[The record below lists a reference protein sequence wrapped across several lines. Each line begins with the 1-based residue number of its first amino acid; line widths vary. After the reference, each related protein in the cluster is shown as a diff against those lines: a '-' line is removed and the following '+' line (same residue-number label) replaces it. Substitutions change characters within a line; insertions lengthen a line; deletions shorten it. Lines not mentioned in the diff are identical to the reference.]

1 MKNNIFEK
9 NLLKSKNAIRE
20 RLNDKSNNKYI
31 YADENRT
38 IIFGTQSQLLTLLTI
53 IVSNLKENGVPKE
66 ILKKAFDLGTSK
78 DKEAYIVENLLKT
91 VFENVLKDNK
101 EDK

>member
-20 RLNDKSNNKYI
+20 RLNDKSNNEYI

-38 IIFGTQSQLLTLLTI
+38 ILFGTQGELLTLLTI
-53 IVSNLKENGVPKE
+53 IVDKLKESGFSEKM
-66 ILKKAFDLGTSK
+66 IKKAFDLGTSK
-78 DKEAYIVENLLKT
+78 DKEAYMVEDLLKIMIK
-91 VFENVLKDNK
+91 NVLKDNK
-101 EDK
+101 ED

>member
-9 NLLKSKNAIRE
+9 NLLKSKNSIRE

-31 YADENRT
+31 YADKNRT
-38 IIFGTQSQLLTLLTI
+38 VFVGTGQELLTLLTI
-53 IVSNLKENGVPKE
+53 IVDKLKENGIPE
-66 ILKKAFDLGTSK
+66 EMIKKSFDLGTSK
-78 DKEAYIVENLLKT
+78 DKEEYIVENLLK
-91 VFENVLKDNK
+91 VMIKNVLKDIK

>member
-31 YADENRT
+31 YADENCT
-38 IIFGTQSQLLTLLTI
+38 ILFGTQYELLTLLTI
-53 IVSNLKENGVPKE
+53 IVDKLKEIGIPEKM
-66 ILKKAFDLGTSK
+66 IKKAFDLGTSK
-78 DKEAYIVENLLKT
+78 DKEAYMVEDLLKLMLK
-91 VFENVLKDNK
+91 NVLKDNK
-101 EDK
+101 ED

>member
-20 RLNDKSNNKYI
+20 RLNDKSNNEYI

-38 IIFGTQSQLLTLLTI
+38 ILFGTQGKLLTLLTI
-53 IVSNLKENGVPKE
+53 IVDKLKENGVPEKV
-66 ILKKAFDLGTSK
+66 IKKAFDLGISK

>member
-31 YADENRT
+31 YVDKNRT
-38 IIFGTQSQLLTLLTI
+38 ILFGTQGELLTLLTV
-53 IVSNLKENGVPKE
+53 IVDKLKENGVPE
-66 ILKKAFDLGTSK
+66 EMIKKAFDLGTSK
-78 DKEAYIVENLLKT
+78 DKESYMIEDLLKLMLK
-91 VFENVLKDNK
+91 NVLKDNK
-101 EDK
+101 ED

>member
-20 RLNDKSNNKYI
+20 RLNDKNNSRYI
-31 YADENRT
+31 YADECRT
-38 IIFGTQSQLLTLLTI
+38 ILFGTQGELLILLTI
-53 IVSNLKENGVPKE
+53 IVDKLKETGIPEKM
-66 ILKKAFDLGTSK
+66 IKKAFDLGTSK
-78 DKEAYIVENLLKT
+78 DKEAYMLEDLLKLMIK
-91 VFENVLKDNK
+91 NVLKDNK

>member
-20 RLNDKSNNKYI
+20 RLNDKSNNEYI

-38 IIFGTQSQLLTLLTI
+38 ILFGTQCELLTLLTI
-53 IVSNLKENGVPKE
+53 IVDKLKESGFSEKM
-66 ILKKAFDLGTSK
+66 IKKAFDLGTSK
-78 DKEAYIVENLLKT
+78 DKEAYMVEDLLKIMIK
-91 VFENVLKDNK
+91 NVLKDNK
-101 EDK
+101 ED

>member
-9 NLLKSKNAIRE
+9 NLLKSKNVIRE

-38 IIFGTQSQLLTLLTI
+38 ILFGTRNELLTLLTI
-53 IVSNLKENGVPKE
+53 IVNQLKETSVPE
-66 ILKKAFDLGTSK
+66 EMIKKAFDLGISK
-78 DKEAYIVENLLKT
+78 DKEEYTVEDLLKIMIK
-91 VFENVLKDNK
+91 NILKDVK
-101 EDK
+101 ED

>member
-20 RLNDKSNNKYI
+20 RLNDKSNNEYI

-38 IIFGTQSQLLTLLTI
+38 ILFGTQGELLTLLTI
-53 IVSNLKENGVPKE
+53 IVDKLKESGFSEKM
-66 ILKKAFDLGTSK
+66 IKKAFDLGTSK
-78 DKEAYIVENLLKT
+78 DKEAYMVEDLLKLMLK
-91 VFENVLKDNK
+91 NVLKDNK
-101 EDK
+101 ED

>member
-31 YADENRT
+31 YVDKNRT
-38 IIFGTQSQLLTLLTI
+38 ILFGTQGELLTLLTI
-53 IVSNLKENGVPKE
+53 IVDKLKETGVPEKM
-66 ILKKAFDLGTSK
+66 IKKAFDLGTSK
-78 DKEAYIVENLLKT
+78 DKEAYMIEDLLKLMLK
-91 VFENVLKDNK
+91 NVLKDNK
-101 EDK
+101 ED

>member
-31 YADENRT
+31 YADENCT
-38 IIFGTQSQLLTLLTI
+38 ILFGTQDELLTLLTI
-53 IVSNLKENGVPKE
+53 IVDKLKETGIPEKS
-66 ILKKAFDLGTSK
+66 IKKAFDLGTSK
-78 DKEAYIVENLLKT
+78 DKEAYMVEDLLKIMIK
-91 VFENVLKDNK
+91 NILKDNK
-101 EDK
+101 ED

>member
-31 YADENRT
+31 YVDKNRT
-38 IIFGTQSQLLTLLTI
+38 ILFGTQGELLTLLTI
-53 IVSNLKENGVPKE
+53 IVDKLKENGVPE
-66 ILKKAFDLGTSK
+66 EMIKKAFDLGTSK
-78 DKEAYIVENLLKT
+78 DKEAYMIEDLLKLM
-91 VFENVLKDNK
+91 FKNVLKDNK
-101 EDK
+101 ED

>member
-31 YADENRT
+31 YVDKNRT
-38 IIFGTQSQLLTLLTI
+38 ILFGTQGELLTLLTI
-53 IVSNLKENGVPKE
+53 IVDKLKETGIPEKM
-66 ILKKAFDLGTSK
+66 IKKAFDLGTSK
-78 DKEAYIVENLLKT
+78 DKEAYMVEDLLKIMIK
-91 VFENVLKDNK
+91 NILKDNK
-101 EDK
+101 ED

>member
-20 RLNDKSNNKYI
+20 RLNDKSNNEYI

-38 IIFGTQSQLLTLLTI
+38 ILFGTQGELLTLLTI
-53 IVSNLKENGVPKE
+53 IVDNLRKNGVPE
-66 ILKKAFDLGTSK
+66 EMLKKAFDLGTSK
-78 DKEAYIVENLLKT
+78 DKEAYMVEDLLKLMLK
-91 VFENVLKDNK
+91 NVLKDNK
-101 EDK
+101 ED

>member
-31 YADENRT
+31 YADECHT
-38 IIFGTQSQLLTLLTI
+38 ILFGTQGELLTLLTI
-53 IVSNLKENGVPKE
+53 IVDKLKETGIPEKM
-66 ILKKAFDLGTSK
+66 IKKAFDLGTSK
-78 DKEAYIVENLLKT
+78 DKEAYMVEDLLKLM
-91 VFENVLKDNK
+91 FKNVLKDNK

>member
-38 IIFGTQSQLLTLLTI
+38 ILFGTRSELLTLLSI
-53 IVSNLKENGVPKE
+53 IVNNLKENGVPEE
-66 ILKKAFDLGTSK
+66 IMKKAFDLGISK
-78 DKEAYIVENLLKT
+78 DKEEYMVEDLLKT
-91 VFENVLKDNK
+91 VIKNILKDVK
-101 EDK
+101 ED

>member
-31 YADENRT
+31 YADESCT
-38 IIFGTQSQLLTLLTI
+38 ILFGTGHELLTLLII
-53 IVSNLKENGVPKE
+53 IVSNLRENNIPE
-66 ILKKAFDLGTSK
+66 EMLKKAFGLCTSK
-78 DKEAYIVENLLKT
+78 DKEAYMVEDLLKT
-91 VFENVLKDNK
+91 MIKDVLKRQ
-101 EDK
+101 

>member
-31 YADENRT
+31 YADKNRT
-38 IIFGTQSQLLTLLTI
+38 ILFGTGHELLTLLTI
-53 IVSNLKENGVPKE
+53 IVDKLKETSVPE
-66 ILKKAFDLGTSK
+66 EMIKKAFDLGISK

>member
-9 NLLKSKNAIRE
+9 NLLKSKNVIRE

-38 IIFGTQSQLLTLLTI
+38 ILFGTQSELLTLLSI
-53 IVSNLKENGVPKE
+53 IVDNLKENGVPE
-66 ILKKAFDLGTSK
+66 EMIKKAFDLGISK
-78 DKEAYIVENLLKT
+78 DKEEYMVEDLLKIMIK
-91 VFENVLKDNK
+91 NILKDVK
-101 EDK
+101 ED

>member
-31 YADENRT
+31 YVDKNRT
-38 IIFGTQSQLLTLLTI
+38 ILFGTQGELLTLLTI
-53 IVSNLKENGVPKE
+53 IVDKLKENGVPE
-66 ILKKAFDLGTSK
+66 EMIKKAFDLGTSK
-78 DKEAYIVENLLKT
+78 DKEAYMVEDLLKLMLKS
-91 VFENVLKDNK
+91 VLKDNK
-101 EDK
+101 ED

>member
-38 IIFGTQSQLLTLLTI
+38 ILFGTQSELLTLLSI
-53 IVSNLKENGVPKE
+53 IVANLKENGVPE
-66 ILKKAFDLGTSK
+66 EMIKKAFDLGISK
-78 DKEAYIVENLLKT
+78 DKEEYMVEDLLKIMIK
-91 VFENVLKDNK
+91 NVLKDNK
-101 EDK
+101 ED

>member
-9 NLLKSKNAIRE
+9 NLLKSKNSIRE

-38 IIFGTQSQLLTLLTI
+38 ILFGTRSQLLTLLTI
-53 IVSNLKENGVPKE
+53 IVSNLKENGIPE
-66 ILKKAFDLGTSK
+66 ELIKKAFNLGTSK
-78 DKEAYIVENLLKT
+78 DKEAYMVEDLLKT
-91 VFENVLKDNK
+91 IIKDVLKDDK
-101 EDK
+101 E

>member
-31 YADENRT
+31 YADESRT
-38 IIFGTQSQLLTLLTI
+38 ILFGTQSQLLTLLTI
-53 IVSNLKENGVPKE
+53 IVSNLRENNFPE
-66 ILKKAFDLGTSK
+66 EMLKKAFELGTSK
-78 DKEAYIVENLLKT
+78 DKEAYMVETLLKDMIKD
-91 VFENVLKDNK
+91 VSKDNK
-101 EDK
+101 EEK

>member
-31 YADENRT
+31 YADENCT
-38 IIFGTQSQLLTLLTI
+38 ILFGTQGELLTLLTI
-53 IVSNLKENGVPKE
+53 IVDKLKETCIPEKV
-66 ILKKAFDLGTSK
+66 IKKAFDLGTSK
-78 DKEAYIVENLLKT
+78 DKEAYMVEDLLKIMIK
-91 VFENVLKDNK
+91 NILKDNK
-101 EDK
+101 ED

>member
-31 YADENRT
+31 YADENCT
-38 IIFGTQSQLLTLLTI
+38 ILFGTQGELLTLLTI
-53 IVSNLKENGVPKE
+53 IVDKLKETGIPEKM
-66 ILKKAFDLGTSK
+66 IKKAFDLGTSK
-78 DKEAYIVENLLKT
+78 DKETYMVEDLLKIMIK
-91 VFENVLKDNK
+91 NILKDNK
-101 EDK
+101 ED

>member
-31 YADENRT
+31 YADEYRT
-38 IIFGTQSQLLTLLTI
+38 ILFGTGHELLTLLTI
-53 IVSNLKENGVPKE
+53 IVDKLKETGIPEKV
-66 ILKKAFDLGTSK
+66 IKKAFDLGISK

-91 VFENVLKDNK
+91 MVENVLKDNK

>member
-9 NLLKSKNAIRE
+9 NLLKSKNVIRE

-38 IIFGTQSQLLTLLTI
+38 ILFGTQSELLTLLTI
-53 IVSNLKENGVPKE
+53 IVDNLRKNGVPE
-66 ILKKAFDLGTSK
+66 EMLKKAFELGTSK
-78 DKEAYIVENLLKT
+78 DKEAYMVEDLLKLM
-91 VFENVLKDNK
+91 FKNVLKDDK
-101 EDK
+101 ED

>member
-9 NLLKSKNAIRE
+9 NLLKSKNVIRE

-38 IIFGTQSQLLTLLTI
+38 ILFGTRNELLTLLTI
-53 IVSNLKENGVPKE
+53 IVNQLKETSVPE
-66 ILKKAFDLGTSK
+66 EMIKKAFDLGISK
-78 DKEAYIVENLLKT
+78 DKEEYMVEDLLKT
-91 VFENVLKDNK
+91 VIKNILKDVK
-101 EDK
+101 ED